1 MEHGKGH
8 DKNHD
13 RGRSDEM
20 RKDKDKH

>member
-8 DKNHD
+8 DKDHD

-20 RKDKDKH
+20 RKDKH